1 MTITWD
7 ELAAFYDAG
16 QPRDGRGRWTDMGR
30 ATASYKGRHDTARRM
45 VAAASTREHA
55 EAAIR
60 TSYGV
65 DPEDNLASLQS
76 LYLGGLT
83 DAQGIKLAGQLVKL
97 NEKYPGVVLHTIE
110 STDQM
115 PSNVGAQVISP
126 KILSGP
132 GPVIL
137 QINTSNYHE
146 GFGTENPD
154 FINGSGTE
162 YAVTHEYGHLLHLNV
177 VGDYTL
183 KPRPDTRGSRRLRE
197 AEKWVTD
204 YEKSIGRKLG
214 LNDMSPYSYVGG
226 DSELVAES
234 FADVEINGGAARPL
248 SKYLHHRLTTAYR
261 DSVMGQ
267 QSLFVSRETDAEL
280 IDMFYSPT
288 QPRGG
293 DGKWT
298 KGAGS
303 SGGGSA
309 RAAGFRVRPGEQE
322 LDAITKHM
330 RPQLTDA
337 EMNAIEYLKIDA
349 GADAVNY
356 YHREMVGTPLE
367 QKYANEPSM
376 VKAKAASEALDQVF
390 ADLPPIQEELTLYRG
405 FRDAGEGYLPKNLVG
420 QELVDDGY
428 MFVTA
433 DRDVAKYY
441 AEQTDGKT
449 LIMKMKAPPGTKVLP
464 FWALHESHVDDVTGE
479 YTSKEAYAEMLL
491 PRGTKMTVDNV
502 FSMGGGV
509 QANARIN

>member
-1 MTITWD
+1 MTMTWD
-7 ELAAFYDAG
+7 ELQTQFFEPG
-16 QPRDGRGRWTDMGR
+16 QPRDSRGRWTDMGR
-30 ATASYKGRHDTARRM
+30 ATASYRGRHDTARRM
-45 VAAASTREHA
+45 VEKAGRREDA

-65 DPEDNLASLQS
+65 DPEDGLASLQT
-76 LYLGGLT
+76 LHLGGLT
-83 DAQGIKLAGQLVKL
+83 DKQGIKLAGQLVKL
-97 NEKYPGVVLHTIE
+97 NEKYPGVVLHSIE
-110 STDQM
+110 TSDQM

-126 KILSGP
+126 KILSGR

-146 GFGTENPD
+146 NFGTENPD
-154 FINGSGTE
+154 FINGTGTE

-183 KPRPDTRGSRRLRE
+183 KPRPDTRGNRRLRE
-197 AEKWVTD
+197 AEKWVTE
-204 YEKSIGRKLG
+204 YERSIGRKLG
-214 LNDMSPYSYVGG
+214 LNDMSEYSYVGG

-234 FADVEINGGAARPL
+234 FADVEINGVAARPL
-248 SKYLHHRLTTAYR
+248 SKYMHHRLTTAYR
-261 DSVMGQ
+261 DSLMGQ

-280 IDMFYSPT
+280 IELFYSPS
-288 QPRGG
+288 QPRDGSGRWSKGG
-293 DGKWT
+293 G
-298 KGAGS
+298 
-303 SGGGSA
+303 SGGG
-309 RAAGFRVRPGEQE
+309 RAAGYKRRAGEQE

-337 EMNAIEYLKIDA
+337 EMDAIEYLKIDA

-405 FRDAGEGYLPKNLVG
+405 FRDSGDGYLPKNLAG
-420 QELVDDGY
+420 QVLVDDGY

-491 PRGTKMTVDNV
+491 PRGTKLTVDNV
-502 FSMGGGV
+502 FSMGSGV
-509 QANARIN
+509 MASARIS